1 MSFFPLHLLFFFL
14 ARTVMDFFVQEEFRF
29 QLCNKLADG
38 WTRVLM
44 EESRAPYVYGRDT
57 VNGVP
62 DQLVWISHDDVQSY
76 TEKVSIDKHRAFNS

>member
-1 MSFFPLHLLFFFL
+1 
-14 ARTVMDFFVQEEFRF
+14 MDFFVQEEFRF